1 MTIDELVPTAAL
13 HLLGAFSGQLVTRSC
28 TLRST
33 TTTATNSLATGT
45 EETLHTVEI
54 AHILASG
61 LLRLALAVVNLLM
74 LGLLLQVAA
83 IISKASLLLCPCSI

>member
-1 MTIDELVPTAAL
+1 MTR
-13 HLLGAFSGQLVTRSC
+13 GAFFILVADA
-28 TLRST
+28 LP
-33 TTTATNSLATGT
+33 TGT
-45 EETLHTVEI
+45 EESLHTVEI

-83 IISKASLLLCPCSI
+83 IISKSSLLLCPRSI